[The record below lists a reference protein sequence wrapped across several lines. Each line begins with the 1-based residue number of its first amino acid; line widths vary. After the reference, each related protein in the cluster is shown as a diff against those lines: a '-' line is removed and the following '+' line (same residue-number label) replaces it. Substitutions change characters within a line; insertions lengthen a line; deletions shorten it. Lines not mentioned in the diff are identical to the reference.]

1 MGAALVFYQSC
12 SQLLCCPRGKTIL
25 LKMSTVRLPV
35 ITCAVSRWG
44 DACSSVSTNRNGHL
58 RGVSCVWRKLH
69 GNHSQWRQLSALEV
83 SISIAMLMKGW
94 ISDWFTPSVFCLKSF
109 LFFLLIC
116 VVFHASH
123 YLRQFMFF
131 RSPSTH
137 LINHEFIDRF
147 LSHHQYNLSFLLLTV
162 GLVILTYIIRVC
174 FSIRFVLKQEVILY
188 SSHVCLLKGKS
199 WTGYGEWVISC
210 CVCRVKIVQAL
221 TEPTRHN

>member
-1 MGAALVFYQSC
+1 MGAAPVFYQSC

-44 DACSSVSTNRNGHL
+44 DACSSVSTNRNGPL

-69 GNHSQWRQLSALEV
+69 GNHSQWRKLSALEV

-94 ISDWFTPSVFCLKSF
+94 ISDWFTPSVFRLKSF

-137 LINHEFIDRF
+137 LINHEFIDRLYWWCDRF
-147 LSHHQYNLSFLLLTV
+147 LSFLLLTV
-162 GLVILTYIIRVC
+162 GLVILSIRVC
-174 FSIRFVLKQEVILY
+174 FPIRFVLKQEVILY

-210 CVCRVKIVQAL
+210 CVCWVKILQAL
-221 TEPTRHN
+221 TEPTRQN